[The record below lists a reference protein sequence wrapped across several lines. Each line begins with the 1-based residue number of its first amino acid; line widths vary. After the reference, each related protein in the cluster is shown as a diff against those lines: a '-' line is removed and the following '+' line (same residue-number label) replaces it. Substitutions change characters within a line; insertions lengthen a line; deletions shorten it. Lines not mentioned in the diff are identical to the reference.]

1 MSETPKQRWYHFSI
15 RDLLLVTV
23 IVALAVGWFV
33 ERRSAAE
40 LSVERQ
46 RLADELSKER
56 VFQSNLRE
64 LERKLDAAKNSEE
77 LAWRILV
84 SKSHPEINQGN
95 KTGATYETRLFN
107 GPHDSSPPNVS
118 APAPIP
124 PKP

>member
-1 MSETPKQRWYHFSI
+1 MSETPNRRWYHFSI

-40 LSVERQ
+40 LSVERK

-56 VFQSNLRE
+56 VFQSNVRE
-64 LERKLDAAKNSEE
+64 LERRLDAAKNSEE

-84 SKSHPEINQGN
+84 TKSHPETNQGN

-107 GPHDSSPPNVS
+107 GPHDSSLPNSS